1 MNKNNKNKEDI
12 NKICTDLLEN
22 VSNSLEN
29 SKNNSYKKHLYQIKI
44 LKQIL
49 IQLGTEVVIDDNIPS
64 IRLIKDECMFQVVS
78 DNVHKFIKEHSIE
91 DIENLLYSED
101 ILSELNIDKD
111 VHTKLFCVYNKY
123 GEPISMHKN
132 YSFYG
137 DIYYDEGKVI
147 DKTIKKLYKQAQIS
161 NIMKHYKVTI
171 PDGLDMY
178 GEPKYINGELC
189 YTTDGY
195 VKANGAVL
203 PPSHG
208 FFGELKNYFYKGT
221 QVFAEHIPYKNTNYT
236 ISVEDIENMSDQ
248 TYAQLV
254 NHWGGIF

>member
-1 MNKNNKNKEDI
+1 MDKNREDI

-49 IQLGTEVVIDDNIPS
+49 IQLGTEVVIHDNIPS

-78 DNVHKFIKEHSIE
+78 DNVHKFIKEHSVE

-132 YSFYG
+132 YDFYG

-147 DKTIKKLYKQAQIS
+147 NKTIKKLYKQAQMS
-161 NIMKHYKVTI
+161 NIMHKIVI
-171 PDGLDMY
+171 PDGLDIH
-178 GEPKYINGELC
+178 GEPKYINGKL
-189 YTTDGY
+189 YHTTDNS
-195 VKANGAVL
+195 VPVL
-203 PPSHG
+203 HPNHG
-208 FFGELKNYFYKGT
+208 FIGELKNYFYKGT
-221 QVFAEHIPYKNTNYT
+221 QVFAEHIPYKNPNYT

-254 NHWGGIF
+254 NNWGGTL

>member
-1 MNKNNKNKEDI
+1 MDKNNENI

-29 SKNNSYKKHLYQIKI
+29 SKNNNYKKHLYQIKI

-49 IQLGTEVVIDDNIPS
+49 IQLGTEVVIHDNIPS

-78 DNVHKFIKEHSIE
+78 DKVHKFIKEHSVE

-101 ILSELNIDKD
+101 ILSKLNINKD

-123 GEPISMHKN
+123 GEPISMHIN
-132 YSFYG
+132 YAFYG

-147 DKTIKKLYKQAQIS
+147 NKTIKKLYKQAQMS
-161 NIMKHYKVTI
+161 NIMHKVVI
-171 PDGLDMY
+171 PDGLDIY
-178 GEPKYINGELC
+178 GEPKW
-189 YTTDGY
+189 Y
-195 VKANGAVL
+195 VKSNGVPVL
-203 PPSHG
+203 HPNHG
-208 FFGELKNYFYKGT
+208 FIGELKNYFYKGT
-221 QVFAEHIPYKNTNYT
+221 QVFAEHIPYKDANYT

-254 NHWGGIF
+254 NHWGGIL

>member
-1 MNKNNKNKEDI
+1 MDKNNENI

-29 SKNNSYKKHLYQIKI
+29 SKNNNYKKHLYQIKI

-49 IQLGTEVVIDDNIPS
+49 IQLGTEVVIHDNIPS

-78 DNVHKFIKEHSIE
+78 DKVHKFIKEHSVE

-101 ILSELNIDKD
+101 ILSKLNINKD

-123 GEPISMHKN
+123 GEPISMHIN
-132 YSFYG
+132 YAFYG

-147 DKTIKKLYKQAQIS
+147 NKTIKKLYKQAQMS
-161 NIMKHYKVTI
+161 NIIHKVVI

-178 GEPKYINGELC
+178 GEPKWH
-189 YTTDGY
+189 
-195 VKANGAVL
+195 VKANGVPVL
-203 PPSHG
+203 HPNHG
-208 FFGELKNYFYKGT
+208 FIGELKNYFYKGT
-221 QVFAEHIPYKNTNYT
+221 QVFAEHIPYKNPNYT

-254 NHWGGIF
+254 NHWGGIL

>member
-1 MNKNNKNKEDI
+1 MDKNKEDI

-29 SKNNSYKKHLYQIKI
+29 SKNNNYKKHLYQIKI

-49 IQLGTEVVIDDNIPS
+49 IQLGTEVVIHDNIPS

-78 DNVHKFIKEHSIE
+78 DNVHKFIKEHSVE

-101 ILSELNIDKD
+101 ILSKLNIDKD

-123 GEPISMHKN
+123 GEPISMYIN
-132 YSFYG
+132 YAFYG

-147 DKTIKKLYKQAQIS
+147 DKTIKKLYKQAQMS
-161 NIMKHYKVTI
+161 NIMHKVVI

-178 GEPKYINGELC
+178 GELKWHVKDNG
-189 YTTDGY
+189 
-195 VKANGAVL
+195 VPVL
-203 PPSHG
+203 HPNHG
-208 FFGELKNYFYKGT
+208 FIGELKNYFYKGT
-221 QVFAEHIPYKNTNYT
+221 QVFAEHIPYKNPNYT

-248 TYAQLV
+248 TYTQLV
-254 NHWGGIF
+254 NNWGGIF

>member
-1 MNKNNKNKEDI
+1 MTKNKEELQS
-12 NKICTDLLEN
+12 KIDNLLEN

-49 IQLGTEVVIDDNIPS
+49 IQLGTEVVIHDNIPS

-78 DNVHKFIKEHSIE
+78 DKVHKFIKEHSVE

-101 ILSELNIDKD
+101 ILSELDIDKD

-123 GEPISMHKN
+123 GEPISMHIN

>member
-1 MNKNNKNKEDI
+1 MDKNNENI

-29 SKNNSYKKHLYQIKI
+29 SKNNNYKKHLYQIKI

-49 IQLGTEVVIDDNIPS
+49 IQLGTEVVIHDNIPS

-78 DNVHKFIKEHSIE
+78 DKVHKFIKEHSVE

-101 ILSELNIDKD
+101 ILSKLNINKD

-123 GEPISMHKN
+123 GEPISMHIN
-132 YSFYG
+132 YAFYG

-147 DKTIKKLYKQAQIS
+147 NKTIKKLYKQAQMS
-161 NIMKHYKVTI
+161 NIMHKVVI

-178 GEPKYINGELC
+178 GEPKWH
-189 YTTDGY
+189 
-195 VKANGAVL
+195 VKANGVPVL
-203 PPSHG
+203 HPNHG
-208 FFGELKNYFYKGT
+208 FIGELKNYFYKGT
-221 QVFAEHIPYKNTNYT
+221 QVFAEHIPYKNPNYT

-254 NHWGGIF
+254 NHWGGIL

>member
-1 MNKNNKNKEDI
+1 MDKNKENI

-49 IQLGTEVVIDDNIPS
+49 IQLGTEVVIHDNIPS

-78 DNVHKFIKEHSIE
+78 DKVHKFIKEHSVE

-101 ILSELNIDKD
+101 ILSKLNINKD

-123 GEPISMHKN
+123 GEPISMHIN
-132 YSFYG
+132 YAFYG

-147 DKTIKKLYKQAQIS
+147 NKTIKKLYKQAQMS
-161 NIMKHYKVTI
+161 NIIHKVVI

-178 GEPKYINGELC
+178 GEPKWH
-189 YTTDGY
+189 
-195 VKANGAVL
+195 VKANGVPVL
-203 PPSHG
+203 HPNHG
-208 FFGELKNYFYKGT
+208 FIGELKNYFYKGT
-221 QVFAEHIPYKNTNYT
+221 QVFAEHIPYKNPNYT

-254 NHWGGIF
+254 NHWGGIL

>member
-1 MNKNNKNKEDI
+1 MDKNNENI

-29 SKNNSYKKHLYQIKI
+29 SKNNNYKKHLYQIKI

-49 IQLGTEVVIDDNIPS
+49 IQLGTEVVIHDNIPS

-78 DNVHKFIKEHSIE
+78 DKVHKFIKEHSVE

-101 ILSELNIDKD
+101 ILSKLNINKD

-123 GEPISMHKN
+123 GEPISMHIN
-132 YSFYG
+132 YAFYG

-147 DKTIKKLYKQAQIS
+147 NKTIKKLYKQAQMS
-161 NIMKHYKVTI
+161 NIMHKVVI

-178 GEPKYINGELC
+178 GEPKWH
-189 YTTDGY
+189 
-195 VKANGAVL
+195 VKANGVPVL
-203 PPSHG
+203 HPNHG
-208 FFGELKNYFYKGT
+208 FIGELKNYFYKGT
-221 QVFAEHIPYKNTNYT
+221 QVFAEHIPYKDTNYT

-254 NHWGGIF
+254 NHWGGIL

>member
-1 MNKNNKNKEDI
+1 MDKNNENI

-49 IQLGTEVVIDDNIPS
+49 IQLGTEVVIHDNIPS
-64 IRLIKDECMFQVVS
+64 IRLIRDECMFQVVS
-78 DNVHKFIKEHSIE
+78 DNVHKFIKEHSVE

-123 GEPISMHKN
+123 GEPISMHIN

-147 DKTIKKLYKQAQIS
+147 NKTIKKLYKQAQIS
-161 NIMKHYKVTI
+161 NIMKHYKVTT

-178 GEPKYINGELC
+178 GEPKW
-189 YTTDGY
+189 Y
-195 VKANGAVL
+195 VKDNGVPVL
-203 PPSHG
+203 HPNHG
-208 FFGELKNYFYKGT
+208 FIGELKNYFYKGT
-221 QVFAEHIPYKNTNYT
+221 QVFAEHIPYKNSNYT

-254 NHWGGIF
+254 NNWGGIL